1 MSDSEDR
8 ELRYADMTVLELLTE
23 MKDTSEAMVDLAYA
37 ALRFNS
43 QNIADEVKSLEK
55 DIDDLKY
62 AIRYRVM
69 LSARTR
75 DDARQMAGILE
86 VGAAA
91 DRISGAA
98 ADMTELLRFPSDK
111 RQYISRILSES
122 DEKYRMVKIS
132 DTSDM
137 KGHTIGPDL
146 RVEAQTACRIIA
158 VKNRNGW
165 TFDPEGTL
173 KLRVGDE
180 VFIRGSQESLDAFV
194 NIALGRERYDFPP
207 VQTEEQAEEAGGDGG
222 GDEEVTEPGEMA
234 PHESADDHQ
243 D

>member
-8 ELRYADMTVLELLTE
+8 ELRYADMTVVELLTE

-37 ALRFNS
+37 ALMFNS
-43 QNIADEVKSLEK
+43 QTIADEVKKLET

-69 LSARTR
+69 LSARSR

-98 ADMTELLRFPSDK
+98 ADITELLRFPASK
-111 RQYISRILSES
+111 RPYINRILNES
-122 DEKYRMVKIS
+122 DEKYRMVRIT
-132 DTSDM
+132 DGSDM

-158 VKNRNGW
+158 IKNRNGW
-165 TFDPEGTL
+165 TFDPEGFF
-173 KLRVGDE
+173 KIRVGDE
-180 VFIRGSQESLDAFV
+180 LFIRGSYESLLTFADLAS
-194 NIALGRERYDFPP
+194 GKERYDFPP
-207 VQTEEQAEEAGGDGG
+207 EQTEEQEEELAEELAE
-222 GDEEVTEPGEMA
+222 DEEELTQELSGE
-234 PHESADDHQ
+234 EE
-243 D
+243 

>member
-1 MSDSEDR
+1 MNDSEGG

-23 MKDTSEAMVDLAYA
+23 MKDTSETMVDLAYA
-37 ALRFNS
+37 SLMFNS
-43 QNIADEVKSLEK
+43 ASIAEEVKKLED

-91 DRISGAA
+91 DRMSGAA
-98 ADMTELLRFPSDK
+98 SDITELLRFPANK
-111 RQYISRILSES
+111 RPYINRVLNES
-122 DEKYRMVKIS
+122 DENYGMVKIADGS
-132 DTSDM
+132 DL

-165 TFDPEGTL
+165 TFDPEGYF
-173 KLRVGDE
+173 KLRAGDE
-180 VFIRGSQESLDAFV
+180 LFLRGATESMDTFTL
-194 NIALGRERYDFPP
+194 IARGQAPYDFP
-207 VQTEEQAEEAGGDGG
+207 VEQTDEQAEEQ
-222 GDEEVTEPGEMA
+222 DEEIAEDENELTQELCGE
-234 PHESADDHQ
+234 DDKS
-243 D
+243 